1 MWCVENPGHLQ
12 CPHWRGSRHRDGS
25 NENKEQRCLPELLYS
40 SHVTLTATQCRGH
53 PCLQGEEAE
62 AQSSKVSCSRLLEEV
77 PVSGIL
83 GASGLGNILGIFAA
97 LSVSWKEMCPTG
109 MESLSEDQGC
119 DLPRGQVRSGPC
131 NLGLPLHPLSP
142 VWVVKRCRSGA
153 VVVFRAVLTCLGPNS
168 VSAGLAQRK
177 GVF

>member
-1 MWCVENPGHLQ
+1 MSIDLIFFIHSSISGHSGCFQVLIVNNVTVN
-12 CPHWRGSRHRDGS
+12 RGV
-25 NENKEQRCLPELLYS
+25 
-40 SHVTLTATQCRGH
+40 HVSFQIRVFVFFTMSLDIRAPQLR
-53 PCLQGEEAE
+53 EAE
-62 AQSSKVSCSRLLEEV
+62 TQSSKVSCSRLLEEV

-83 GASGLGNILGIFAA
+83 GASGPGNIPGTFAA
-97 LSVSWKEMCPTG
+97 LSVSWKEVCPAG

-153 VVVFRAVLTCLGPNS
+153 MVVFRAVLTCLGPNS
-168 VSAGLAQRK
+168 VSAGFAQRK